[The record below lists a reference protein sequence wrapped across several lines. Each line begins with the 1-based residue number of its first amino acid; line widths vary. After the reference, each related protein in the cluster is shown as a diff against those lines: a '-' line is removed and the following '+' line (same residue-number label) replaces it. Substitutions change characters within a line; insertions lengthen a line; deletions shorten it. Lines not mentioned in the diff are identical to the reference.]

1 MSEKTMRIICGHYG
15 SGKTNIAVNAA
26 LSYKLSN
33 PDKKVTLL
41 DMDIVNPYFRASD
54 NEKDMIKAGIRTIS
68 PLYAG
73 SNVDIPA
80 LTSAVYSAFEDDF
93 AVFDIGGDDSGATV
107 LGVYNEHFIK
117 SGYTMQMVINAS
129 RPMISSIEQLL
140 EMKAAIEASSKL
152 KLTGLIN
159 NTNLGDE
166 TDREVIEKGFIY
178 AETASKALGLPLDQN
193 TVTEQFRADFTSAE
207 IETYKIHF
215 IRNIT
220 KKLF

>member
-1 MSEKTMRIICGHYG
+1 MKTKTMRIICGHYG
-15 SGKTNIAVNAA
+15 CGKTNVAVNDA
-26 LSYKLSN
+26 LSYKKEHPECS
-33 PDKKVTLL
+33 VTLL

-54 NEKDMIKAGIRTIS
+54 NEHEVNAAGIRTIS

-80 LTSAVYSAFEDDF
+80 LTSAVYSAFYDDY

-107 LGVYNEHFIK
+107 LGVYCDHFINT
-117 SGYTMQMVINAS
+117 GYTMQMVINAS
-129 RPMISSIEQLL
+129 RPMVSSIPRLI
-140 EMKAAIEASSKL
+140 EMRQNIETSSKL
-152 KLTGLIN
+152 KMTGLIN

-166 TDREVIEKGFIY
+166 TTREILLDGFAY
-178 AETASKALGLPLDQN
+178 ALDAAAALALPLDAT
-193 TVTEQFRADFTSAE
+193 TVTEQFRREFTSDE
-207 IETYKIHF
+207 IEKYKIRF